1 MERKVI
7 LDFIAQNFNDFTNI
21 KFKEMTVFLYGKDY
35 KEENELSIMLPSQ
48 LLYAYDVKLPRIFCK
63 KFPLESMFKGLLDF
77 SNSLDGLTVFS
88 KQDFNFDLEEI
99 YSGKNILDLDFN
111 YLYLY
116 PIVKNNLRQG
126 LIVIYAENY
135 IESFKLFNNSV
146 TLLCNGLVNLELN
159 SFTQMLSNVIFDES
173 KLYYLIENDTLDY
186 VYVSRNLNEK
196 LKFDK
201 TINKDNNDI
210 VRFKNHHNVIKQQFK
225 FPYEDYYVYFV
236 EKEKY
241 DDQTSNY
248 LHISS
253 LSKVNLPVEFS
264 LIVVDWVLKNT
275 EFKDYVDSLNLTD
288 KYYICACEDNYYL
301 LLIEKKMKK
310 VEIRQML
317 KGIGCFYISIFA
329 PTEINNKMDFSK
341 LIKYFKNVRP
351 DEFLYH
357 EYLTYI
363 NSISSE
369 YLVVNK
375 NKYIKRIVYNSINQD
390 TTFEMI
396 NYVTD
401 GFKYLDAV
409 SEFEKQAILKLNNY
423 IKENKTSVFVCLQS
437 SSLLKRK
444 LVEIYKKFEN
454 KGVKLNVIVHYDDLT
469 SKQDLFNALSYMK
482 LHEVECFADSSIFL
496 NLNIIDTLSLFD
508 GCYVKK
514 DEFAGLM
521 KTSNKLANMFIT
533 YFYNDG
539 KKVIFE
545 KSQNE
550 EYNHR
555 YQNELIYFV
564 KESGEKSNGTKRK

>member
-1 MERKVI
+1 
-7 LDFIAQNFNDFTNI
+7 
-21 KFKEMTVFLYGKDY
+21 
-35 KEENELSIMLPSQ
+35 MLPGQ
-48 LLYAYDVKLPRIFCK
+48 MLYAYDVKLPRIFCK
-63 KFPLESMFKGLLDF
+63 KLSLDLMFKGLLDF
-77 SNSLDGLTVFS
+77 SNSLNELTVFS

-116 PIVKNNLRQG
+116 PIIKNNLRQG

-135 IESFKLFNNSV
+135 MDSFKLSNNSV

-159 SFTQMLSNVIFDES
+159 NFTQMLSNVIFDES
-173 KLYYLIENDTLDY
+173 KLYYLIENDALDH
-186 VYVSRNLNEK
+186 VYVSKNLNEK
-196 LKFDK
+196 LKLDK
-201 TINKDNNDI
+201 NVDKENNSLVI
-210 VRFKNHHNVIKQQFK
+210 FKKHHNVVKQQFK

-241 DDQTSNY
+241 DDQVSNY
-248 LHISS
+248 LHINS
-253 LSKVNLPVEFS
+253 LSSVDLPVEFS
-264 LIVVDWVLKNT
+264 LIVVDWGLKNT
-275 EFKDYVDSLNLTD
+275 EFKDYVDSLNLTV

-310 VEIRQML
+310 VDIRQML
-317 KGIGCFYISIFA
+317 KGIGCFYISILA

-341 LIKYFKNVRP
+341 LIKYFKDVRP
-351 DEFLYH
+351 DEFIYH

-363 NSISSE
+363 NSVSSE

-375 NKYIKRIVYNSINQD
+375 NKYIKRVVYNSLNQD
-390 TTFEMI
+390 KTFDMM
-396 NYVTD
+396 NYVTE
-401 GFKYLDAV
+401 GFKYLDV
-409 SEFEKQAILKLNNY
+409 GSEFEKQAILKLNAY
-423 IKENKTSVFVCLQS
+423 IKENTNGVFVCLQS

-469 SKQDLFNALSYMK
+469 SKQDLFNSLSFMK
-482 LHEVECFADSSIFL
+482 LHEVECFADSSIFF

-545 KSQNE
+545 ESQNE

>member
-1 MERKVI
+1 
-7 LDFIAQNFNDFTNI
+7 
-21 KFKEMTVFLYGKDY
+21 
-35 KEENELSIMLPSQ
+35 
-48 LLYAYDVKLPRIFCK
+48 
-63 KFPLESMFKGLLDF
+63 
-77 SNSLDGLTVFS
+77 
-88 KQDFNFDLEEI
+88 
-99 YSGKNILDLDFN
+99 
-111 YLYLY
+111 
-116 PIVKNNLRQG
+116 
-126 LIVIYAENY
+126 
-135 IESFKLFNNSV
+135 
-146 TLLCNGLVNLELN
+146 
-159 SFTQMLSNVIFDES
+159 
-173 KLYYLIENDTLDY
+173 
-186 VYVSRNLNEK
+186 
-196 LKFDK
+196 
-201 TINKDNNDI
+201 
-210 VRFKNHHNVIKQQFK
+210 
-225 FPYEDYYVYFV
+225 
-236 EKEKY
+236 
-241 DDQTSNY
+241 
-248 LHISS
+248 
-253 LSKVNLPVEFS
+253 
-264 LIVVDWVLKNT
+264 
-275 EFKDYVDSLNLTD
+275 
-288 KYYICACEDNYYL
+288 
-301 LLIEKKMKK
+301 
-310 VEIRQML
+310 
-317 KGIGCFYISIFA
+317 
-329 PTEINNKMDFSK
+329 
-341 LIKYFKNVRP
+341 
-351 DEFLYH
+351 
-357 EYLTYI
+357 
-363 NSISSE
+363 
-369 YLVVNK
+369 
-375 NKYIKRIVYNSINQD
+375 
-390 TTFEMI
+390 MI

-545 KSQNE
+545 ESQNE